1 MTPVVRL
8 TRSCSQGWHIRAMEC
23 LRDSFFQ
30 ATCSFAPRYL
40 SPVLPS
46 PLASTLLEL
55 EGGRPSLYQ
64 KNESSVHVKG
74 PLPCC
79 QKEHLAQENRT
90 SGVAQGFYACLW
102 LVASAESICTCMT
115 CPAGQEYAHIE
126 QAATLHDRR
135 GLSTIQGVSNHGNS

>member
-8 TRSCSQGWHIRAMEC
+8 TRSCSQGWHIRAMKC
-23 LRDSFFQ
+23 LQDSFFQ

-40 SPVLPS
+40 SHLPS

-55 EGGRPSLYQ
+55 EGVSVRRSLSEKYKLGACQRPTAVLP
-64 KNESSVHVKG
+64 KG
-74 PLPCC
+74 VPR
-79 QKEHLAQENRT
+79 QENRT

-102 LVASAESICTCMT
+102 LVVSAESICTCMT

-135 GLSTIQGVSNHGNS
+135 GLSRIQGVSNHGNS